1 MQNPFI
7 FAMKNL
13 TTAAK
18 LLKLKPKFVAALKK
32 PEHIWNVEIPVVRDN
47 KKTETFHGYRVQYSG
62 ARGPYK
68 GGIRF
73 HPATDLNEVKALAF
87 WMAVK
92 CATVGIPYGGAKG
105 GITVDPKQLSHGELE
120 RLTRAYTRAL
130 YDYIGPEKDIPAP
143 DVNTN
148 PHMMAWMMD
157 EFSKIRGCNVPGVVT
172 GKPLE
177 IGGSQGREEATG
189 RGGFY
194 VLEELAKKLKLNPK
208 KTRVIVQGFGNV
220 GYHFARFAYKAG
232 YQIIGLSD
240 SQGGILS
247 LDGTSM
253 DPENVMASKLKRG
266 RIHGCYCIGSVCDCV
281 HFTQVTNEELLT
293 TPCDVL
299 VPAALENQ
307 LTKQNAKQVK
317 ARVVL
322 ELANGPTTPDADII
336 FKRKKII
343 LVPDVLANA
352 GGVTVSYFEWVQN
365 LQNFYWTAA
374 EVDARLKP
382 IMVRAFNE
390 VWEMAAKKKTTL
402 RMGAYCVAIERIAR
416 AMELRG
422 MV

>member
-1 MQNPFI
+1 MGNPFI
-7 FAMKNL
+7 FAMQNL

-18 LLKLKPKFVAALKK
+18 LLKLKPKFVVALKK
-32 PEHIWNVEIPVVRDN
+32 PEHIWNVEIPVVMDS
-47 KKTETFHGYRVQYSG
+47 KKTEVFHGYRVQYSS

-105 GITVDPKQLSHGELE
+105 GVTVDAKQLSPRELE
-120 RLTRAYTRAL
+120 QLSRGYIRTL

-143 DVNTN
+143 DVNTT
-148 PHMMAWMMD
+148 PQIMAWMMD
-157 EFSKIRGCNVPGVVT
+157 EFSKIKGYNVPGVVT

-177 IGGSQGREEATG
+177 VGGSQGREEATG

-208 KTRVIVQGFGNV
+208 KTRIVVQGFGNV

-232 YQIIGLSD
+232 YQIVGLSD
-240 SQGGILS
+240 SKGGIVS
-247 LDGTSM
+247 RESSI
-253 DPENVMASKLKRG
+253 DPEAVMQTKMKK
-266 RIHGCYCIGSVCDCV
+266 GSVQTYTT
-281 HFTQVTNEELLT
+281 HGLTRITNEEILT
-293 TPCDVL
+293 SSCDIL
-299 VPAALENQ
+299 VPSALENQ
-307 LTKQNAKQVK
+307 LTKQNAKDVK

-322 ELANGPTTPDADII
+322 ELANGPTTPDADAIL
-336 FKRKKII
+336 KRKKII
-343 LVPDVLANA
+343 VVPDVLANA

-374 EVDARLKP
+374 EVDSRLKP
-382 IMVRAFNE
+382 IMIRAFNE
-390 VWEMAAKKKTTL
+390 VWDMAVKKKTTL
-402 RMGAYCVAIERIAR
+402 RMGAYCVAIDRIAR

-422 MV
+422 ISGS